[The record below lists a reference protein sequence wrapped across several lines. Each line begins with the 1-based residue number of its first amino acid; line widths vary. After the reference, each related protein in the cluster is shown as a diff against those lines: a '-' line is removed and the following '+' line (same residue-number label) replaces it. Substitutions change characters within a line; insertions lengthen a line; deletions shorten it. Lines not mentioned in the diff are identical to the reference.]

1 MAKSIHLSTG
11 RSFKNIAEGKR
22 HFAALLKSI
31 PLGKEFSGDDFED
44 IHAVYVAYCKATDWP
59 LPSRPVSFFPVHE
72 TGDTF
77 TTRCFGV
84 KFADSSA
91 GRFSI
96 QKALSKI
103 AISA

>member
-1 MAKSIHLSTG
+1 MAKSILLPTG

-44 IHAVYVAYCKATDWP
+44 LNAVYVAYCKATDWA
-59 LPSRPVSFFPVHE
+59 LLSHVVSFFPTHE
-72 TGDTF
+72 TGDAF
-77 TTRCFGV
+77 TTRCFGM
-84 KFADSSA
+84 KFADDTV

-103 AISA
+103 AT